1 MANAPD
7 LPRRR
12 LLLDGTALACCTA
25 IAGGVRAETIGTAA
39 PRLLLAGTASFE
51 IDPQGYLVSEKYDG
65 VRACWDGRSLRFRSG
80 RPITAPDS
88 FIRRLP
94 AQPLDGELWLGR
106 RRFDELS
113 GIARAQRPDEH
124 AWRDVRYLVFE
135 LPEAPG
141 SFAERAARIDE
152 LARRIGWSSLQAV
165 EQSLIADRAGLR
177 RRFEAVVAAGGEGLM
192 LHRADAPY
200 VSGRSDV
207 LLKLKPALDDEAV
220 VIAHLSGRGRHARQL
235 GALEVR
241 TDDGRRFRLGTGF
254 TDAERADPP
263 PLGSRV
269 TFRYRER
276 TPAGIPRFASFVRR
290 HDEF

>member
-1 MANAPD
+1 MTSAPD
-7 LPRRR
+7 LLRRH
-12 LLLDGTALACCTA
+12 LLLDGSWLACCTA
-25 IAGGVRAETIGTAA
+25 LAGPVRTEPGGAAAA
-39 PRLLLAGTASFE
+39 PRLLLANTAPAD
-51 IDPQGYLVSEKYDG
+51 IDPRGYLVSEKYDG
-65 VRACWDGRSLRFRSG
+65 VRAVWDGGALRFRSG
-80 RPITAPDS
+80 RPIAAPES

-113 GIARAQRPDEH
+113 GIARADRPDEK
-124 AWRDVRYLVFE
+124 AWRDIRYMVFE

-141 SFAERAARIDE
+141 SFAQRAERIDE
-152 LARRIGWSSLQAV
+152 LARRIGSPLQPV
-165 EQSLIADRAGLR
+165 DQVLIADRAALQ
-177 RRFEAVVAAGGEGLM
+177 RRFETVLAAGGEGLM

-200 VSGRSDV
+200 LSGRSDL

-220 VIAHLSGRGRHARQL
+220 VIAHLTGRGRHARQL

-254 TDAERADPP
+254 SDAERADPP
-263 PLGSRV
+263 PIGSRV
-269 TFRYRER
+269 TFRFRER

-290 HDEF
+290 HHEL